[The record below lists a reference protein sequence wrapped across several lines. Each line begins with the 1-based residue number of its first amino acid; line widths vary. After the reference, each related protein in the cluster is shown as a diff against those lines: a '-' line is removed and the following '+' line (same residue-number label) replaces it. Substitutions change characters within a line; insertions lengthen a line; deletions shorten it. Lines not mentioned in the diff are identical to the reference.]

1 MHNVHDINGL
11 VFWTEP
17 EIMFR
22 RHVEEQIV
30 RRMQNILWHENQAW
44 CFEQTE
50 GSVLIPHG
58 LVSPEYADKDIFV
71 QQKIDPNDHDLVL
84 RPETTSSSY
93 AYARG
98 LFDSQYPHKPPLCVW
113 QIGKS
118 FRREQDQ
125 PTKFMRL
132 KEFWQLEF
140 QCIYTDDT
148 KNDYRSVVLE
158 SLVELLRVLMVPE
171 RDPMSGPA
179 IEIVP
184 SDRVPSYATSTLD
197 IEVWDRW
204 AEREMEVC
212 SASIRTDFPGTYTFD
227 TKKGPVEK
235 KLLVLEIALGLDR
248 IVYQRFKNGG

>member
-1 MHNVHDINGL
+1 MHSVHGVNGL

-22 RHVEEQIV
+22 RHVEEQVV
-30 RRMQNILWHENQAW
+30 RRVQNILWHENQAW
-44 CFEQTE
+44 RFEQTE
-50 GSVLIPHG
+50 GSVLVPRGI
-58 LVSPEYADKDIFV
+58 VSSEYDEKDIFC
-71 QQKIDPNDHDLVL
+71 QDKTDGIHYLVL
-84 RPETTSSSY
+84 RPETTGSSY

-98 LFDSQYPHKPPLCVW
+98 LLDSQYPHKPPLCVW
-113 QIGKS
+113 QSGKS

-125 PTKFMRL
+125 PTKFVRL
-132 KEFWQLEF
+132 KEFHQLEF

-148 KNDYRSVVLE
+148 LNDYRKVVLE
-158 SLVELLRVLMVPE
+158 SLVELLRVLMVPV
-171 RDPMSGPA
+171 RDPGMGPA

-197 IEVWDRW
+197 IEVWDQF

-212 SASIRTDFPGTYTFD
+212 SASIRTDFPGTYTFN